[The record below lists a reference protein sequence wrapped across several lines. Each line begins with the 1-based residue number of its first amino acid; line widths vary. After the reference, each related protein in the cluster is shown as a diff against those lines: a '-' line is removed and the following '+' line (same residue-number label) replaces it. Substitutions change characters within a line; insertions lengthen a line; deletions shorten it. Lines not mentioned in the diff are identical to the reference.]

1 MTFAVDLKTLTEKAK
16 GNAHA
21 VTRKVVLE
29 IGGALVIRSPV
40 GDAKY
45 WKSPPPPGYVGGRFR
60 ANWQYGE
67 GSINSTTTTAID
79 RNEYATNE
87 GAADASGLSAKVG
100 VEAGGKIHYLT
111 NSLPY
116 GPALENGH
124 SRQAPFGMAG
134 VTALEFNL
142 FVNRAV
148 SQL

>member
-1 MTFAVDLKTLTEKAK
+1 MTFAVDLKAFAEKAK

-40 GDAKY
+40 GDALY

-60 ANWQYGE
+60 ANWQYGD
-67 GSINSTTTTAID
+67 GAINSTTTEETD
-79 RNEYATNE
+79 RKSYASEEAAAE
-87 GAADASGLSAKVG
+87 GSGLAGKVDAK
-100 VEAGGKIHYLT
+100 AGGKVHYLT

-116 GPALENGH
+116 AIPIENGH
-124 SRQAPFGMAG
+124 SRQAPFGLVG
-134 VTALEFNL
+134 ITTLEFNL
-142 FVNRAV
+142 FINKAV